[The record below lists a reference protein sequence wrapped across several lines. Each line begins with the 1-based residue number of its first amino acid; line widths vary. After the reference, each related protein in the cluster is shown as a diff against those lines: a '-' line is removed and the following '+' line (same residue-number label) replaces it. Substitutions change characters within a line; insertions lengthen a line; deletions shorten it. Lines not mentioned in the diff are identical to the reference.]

1 MTARLYALWVLSVI
15 LALMLEFL
23 TPGML
28 TLLPVP
34 WYERPVDSA
43 AGRIAAQLSDSSRSR
58 SAARRVALVRAM
70 GVEPLSA

>member
-23 TPGML
+23 TSGML

-34 WYERPVDSA
+34 W
-43 AGRIAAQLSDSSRSR
+43 
-58 SAARRVALVRAM
+58 
-70 GVEPLSA
+70 